1 MNTWIN
7 SEIQDYLANQ
17 TELLNLI
24 NWKYVRAWEW
34 ELFEANVKHLFPDD
48 LEQAKL
54 INPWSYIWSVV
65 YDWVANYV
73 GEPKE
78 NMNINYIDVIE
89 WLLTTWY
96 IRFFQN
102 VDTKKLE
109 ALKTNKY
116 YYDEDIKKEYF
127 INLYEKIEDYDNL
140 LNIANYNK
148 KYYMLVETFQKWIF
162 ERKLFLLNWPFNLQV
177 WEQRPLD
184 DLEFLAW
191 KAESLRIDWLERLVI
206 EKEMERPI
214 LEKIKT
220 IIFSIEKKLSE
231 IDKNFLDYTEQFKI
245 FRNLEIP
252 ENAYKTLKNWVKIV
266 DFDKLW
272 KIIQVNELNW
282 TSGWL
287 DIIRNTNDL
296 LVNSID
302 YLDKQIKS
310 ISSITWIPL
319 FAFWIQN
326 EWWNDSWTSKIK
338 SAWLFYKKIERYRD
352 AIVKLFYDFWDT
364 FNIADKDQIL
374 EFWDITTSDLAET
387 VDIQKEMIDSWFQ
400 SKRRAIM
407 LIQDTDEKDALRVLE
422 EIKEENEMMQ
432 EKEEE
437 PKETTEEQNQEE
449 NQNNEFSNN
458 Q

>member
-78 NMNINYIDVIE
+78 NMNINYIDLYE

-102 VDTKKLE
+102 VDTNKLE
-109 ALKTNKY
+109 SIKTNKY
-116 YYDEDIKKEYF
+116 YYDKDLKKEYF
-127 INLYEKIEDYDNL
+127 INLYEKIEDYEDN
-140 LNIANYNK
+140 IFTANVNK
-148 KYYMLVETFQKWIF
+148 KYYMLVETFQNWIF
-162 ERKLFLLNWPFNLQV
+162 ERKLFLLNWPANLWV
-177 WEQRPLD
+177 WELRPFD
-184 DLEFLAW
+184 DLEFLKW
-191 KAESLRIDWLERLVI
+191 KAERLSVEWLDRLVI
-206 EKEMERPI
+206 EKQMERPI
-214 LEKIKT
+214 LEKLKT

-231 IDKNFLDYTEQFKI
+231 IDKNFLNYVEQFKI

-252 ENAYKTLKNWVKIV
+252 ENAYKTLNNWVKIV

-287 DIIRNTNDL
+287 DIVRNTNDL
-296 LVNSID
+296 LVQSID
-302 YLDKQIKS
+302 YIDKQIKF
-310 ISSITWIPL
+310 ISAISWVPL
-319 FAFWIQN
+319 FAFGIQN
-326 EWWNDSWTSKIK
+326 EWWNDSWTSKMK

-352 AIVKLFYDFWDT
+352 AIVKLFYEFWENFD
-364 FNIADKDQIL
+364 IADKDQIL
-374 EFWDITTSDLAET
+374 EFWEITTSDLNEV
-387 VDIQKEMIDSWFQ
+387 VDIQKIMIDGWFQ

-422 EIKEENEMMQ
+422 EIKEEDEMMNNQ
-432 EKEEE
+432 EEI
-437 PKETTEEQNQEE
+437 KETTEE
-449 NQNNEFSNN
+449 NQNNEWEIN
-458 Q
+458 QENSVNI